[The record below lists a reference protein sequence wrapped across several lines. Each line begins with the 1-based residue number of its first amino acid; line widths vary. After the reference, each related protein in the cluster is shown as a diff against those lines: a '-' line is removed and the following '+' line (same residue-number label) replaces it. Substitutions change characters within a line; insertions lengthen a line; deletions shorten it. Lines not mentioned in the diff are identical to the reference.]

1 MANLEEKCWSDKVCQ
16 DCGSKLR
23 DAVRVLR
30 HENIEKRYCSQ
41 FCYERGMRLARLSAP
56 VFVAPAAMNIRDNLL
71 ASL

>member
-1 MANLEEKCWSDKVCQ
+1 MANLEEKCRSDKVCQ

-41 FCYERGMRLARLSAP
+41 FCYERGMKLARSSAP
-56 VFVAPAAMNIRDNLL
+56 VFVAPTAMNLRDHLL
-71 ASL
+71 ANP